1 MHGALAS
8 RPGITRFLSKKRL
21 ILKKG
26 TSTSYC
32 LSYLSIIS
40 QINVTDF
47 PITSRDVT
55 KKTLPARGIIKLFPA
70 RESLVSDIPT
80 GDGKTVNLFLQWRHL
95 DILHLIVI
103 CGGVQA
109 SMQFTSCATTRTYR
123 AVPSWPRYSLRR
135 VQTSNLKLSNNWW
148 HQCSGSV
155 GSSVADLGSL
165 SWIPDPNFYP
175 DSFIN
180 KQNKMRCFATSQWYG
195 ILKTDGSVPT
205 VRNKQ
210 KNLFKKIFFC
220 SHVESRCQKEQ
231 DPDPCK
237 NVTDPEH

>member
-1 MHGALAS
+1 LDVVKQKLGGTGIAAMFFYFMQNHKRSLTSDITNCFFIIKNAFVHGALAS

-80 GDGKTVNLFLQWRHL
+80 GDGKTVNLFLQ
-95 DILHLIVI
+95 
-103 CGGVQA
+103 
-109 SMQFTSCATTRTYR
+109 
-123 AVPSWPRYSLRR
+123 
-135 VQTSNLKLSNNWW
+135 
-148 HQCSGSV
+148 
-155 GSSVADLGSL
+155 
-165 SWIPDPNFYP
+165 
-175 DSFIN
+175 
-180 KQNKMRCFATSQWYG
+180 
-195 ILKTDGSVPT
+195 
-205 VRNKQ
+205 
-210 KNLFKKIFFC
+210 
-220 SHVESRCQKEQ
+220 
-231 DPDPCK
+231 
-237 NVTDPEH
+237 